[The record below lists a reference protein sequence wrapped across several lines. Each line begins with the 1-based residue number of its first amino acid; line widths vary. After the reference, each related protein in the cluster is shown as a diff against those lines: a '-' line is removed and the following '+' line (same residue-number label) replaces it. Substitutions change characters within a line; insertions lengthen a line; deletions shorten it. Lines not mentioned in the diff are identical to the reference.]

1 MSAECLKGS
10 GLILLHLQTG
20 NWFCHLPEARRDLQE
35 QDYPVQ
41 MFWKA
46 LSVSPWRSSREKP
59 SHMQSD
65 VTPPHPEKE
74 SSLHVPSCCRAL
86 QQCAGGVCKKR
97 WMQGSG
103 MGGALLALC
112 SFVLAAWTEHWA
124 ASCWGQQ
131 TEWKAA
137 PCRDLFCPSATSLCS
152 SLAGFGNE
160 PPSLEEFMCSQVRD
174 QQLPLPVSG
183 TAVELASRKRLQ
195 VCALHVHAWQDI
207 FRSELHLEMKSSEY
221 SVWFG
226 KENVKMWCRCLSPL

>member
-103 MGGALLALC
+103 MGGFSSGLVQLCVGSLDGALS
-112 SFVLAAWTEHWA
+112 SFVLRPAD
-124 ASCWGQQ
+124 
-131 TEWKAA
+131 
-137 PCRDLFCPSATSLCS
+137 R
-152 SLAGFGNE
+152 
-160 PPSLEEFMCSQVRD
+160 
-174 QQLPLPVSG
+174 
-183 TAVELASRKRLQ
+183 
-195 VCALHVHAWQDI
+195 
-207 FRSELHLEMKSSEY
+207 MKSCPMQGPFLSICY
-221 SVWFG
+221 KSVLFTGWIW
-226 KENVKMWCRCLSPL
+226 E